1 MSVYKDKN
9 GTWYA
14 EFRYKDWNGENKRHK
29 KRGFK
34 TQKEAKEYE
43 RDYLNKSHTDKH
55 LTFCNLAEL
64 YLEDCKVRLKASTYE
79 GKVFLFNKNLL
90 PYFGKMHIENIKP
103 QTVRRWQT
111 ELMKKGYKDTYLKT
125 IHNQLSAVFNYAV
138 KYCGLHSNPARECG
152 SMGSKHADTMKFWTA
167 QEFDRFDKAVSDKP
181 LSHALLNLLFWS
193 GMREGEALAL
203 TLNDID
209 FENNKISITKTF
221 TVLKGG
227 VEAITPPKTKKSK
240 REIDMP
246 VFCMDIIK
254 EYSKLIYGLKKKDRL
269 FPVTKSYLYHELERG
284 SALAGLQKI
293 RVHDLRHSHASV
305 LINMGVSILLISE
318 RLGHEN
324 IETTLRTYSHLYPT
338 TIQTTI
344 RQLEKLHDDVASQ
357 SQDKQNTYS
366 KTITNQIT
374 AM

>member
-14 EFRYKDWNGENKRHK
+14 EFRYKDWNGETKRHK

-55 LTFCNLAEL
+55 LTFANLTEL

-90 PYFGKMHIENIKP
+90 PYFGKMHIENIKS

-111 ELMKKGYKDTYLKT
+111 ELMKKGYKNTYLKT
-125 IHNQLSAVFNYAV
+125 IHNHLSAVFNYAV

-152 SMGSKHADTMKFWTA
+152 SMGSKHADTMQFWTVE
-167 QEFDRFDKAVSDKP
+167 EFERFDKAISDDP
-181 LSHALLNLLFWS
+181 MSHAVFNLLFWS
-193 GMREGEALAL
+193 GMREGEMLAL
-203 TLNDID
+203 TLDD
-209 FENNKISITKTF
+209 FDFDNNIIRINKTF

-227 VEAITPPKTKKSK
+227 IETITPPKTKKSR

-246 VFCMDIIK
+246 AFCMDIIK
-254 EYSKLIYGLKKKDRL
+254 EYSGQLYGLRKHDRI
-269 FPVTKSYLYHELERG
+269 FPTNKYFLSDKMTRG
-284 SALAGLQKI
+284 SDLAEVKRI
-293 RVHDLRHSHASV
+293 RIHDLRHSHASL

-324 IETTLRTYSHLYPT
+324 IETTLRTYSHLYRT
-338 TIQTTI
+338 TVKDTV
-344 RQLEKLHDDVASQ
+344 RQLETLHDNIVDSSQ
-357 SQDKQNTYS
+357 N
-366 KTITNQIT
+366 IL
-374 AM
+374 

>member
-14 EFRYKDWNGENKRHK
+14 EFRYRDWNGEQKRHK

-34 TQKEAKEYE
+34 TQREAKEYE
-43 RDYLNKSHTDKH
+43 RDFLNKSHTDKH
-55 LTFCNLAEL
+55 LTFANLTEL

-90 PYFGKMHIENIKP
+90 PYFGKMHIENINP

-111 ELMKKGYKDTYLKT
+111 ELMKKGCKDTYLKQ

-152 SMGSKHADTMKFWTA
+152 SMGSKHADTMQFWTVE
-167 QEFDRFDKAVSDKP
+167 EFERFDKAISDDP
-181 LSHALLNLLFWS
+181 MSHAIFNLLFWS
-193 GMREGEALAL
+193 GMREGEMLAL
-203 TLNDID
+203 TLNDFD
-209 FENNKISITKTF
+209 FENNTIRINKTYS
-221 TVLKGG
+221 VLKGG
-227 VEAITPPKTKKSK
+227 IETITPPKTKKSK

-246 VFCMDIIK
+246 DFCMDIIRD
-254 EYSKLIYGLKKKDRL
+254 YVRKLYGIRKTDRL
-269 FPVTKSYLYHELERG
+269 FPTNKYFISDTMTRG
-284 SALAGLQKI
+284 CLKAEVKRI
-293 RVHDLRHSHASV
+293 RIHDLRHSHASV

-324 IETTLRTYSHLYPT
+324 IETTLRTYSHLYRST
-338 TIQTTI
+338 VKDTV
-344 RQLEKLHDDVASQ
+344 RQLETLHNNMTKLSQ
-357 SQDKQNTYS
+357 N
-366 KTITNQIT
+366 IL
-374 AM
+374 

>member
-366 KTITNQIT
+366 KTVTNQIT

>member
-9 GTWYA
+9 GTWFA

-55 LTFCNLAEL
+55 LTFSNLADL

-79 GKVFLFNKNLL
+79 GKVFLFNKNLI

-167 QEFDRFDKAVSDKP
+167 EEFDRVDKAVSDKP

-366 KTITNQIT
+366 KTVTNQIT

>member
-9 GTWYA
+9 GTWFA
-14 EFRYKDWNGENKRHK
+14 EFRYKDWNGETKRHK
-29 KRGFK
+29 KRGFN
-34 TQKEAKEYE
+34 TQREAKEYE
-43 RDYLNKSHTDKH
+43 RDFLNKSHTDKH
-55 LTFCNLAEL
+55 LTFSNLAEL

-79 GKVFLFNKNLL
+79 GKVFLFNKNLI

-167 QEFDRFDKAVSDKP
+167 EEFDRVDKAVSDKP

-227 VEAITPPKTKKSK
+227 VEAITSPKTKKSK

-344 RQLEKLHDDVASQ
+344 RQLEKLHNDVVSQ

-366 KTITNQIT
+366 KTVTNQIT

>member
-9 GTWYA
+9 GTWFA

-55 LTFCNLAEL
+55 LTFSNLADL

-79 GKVFLFNKNLL
+79 GKVFLFNKNLI

-167 QEFDRFDKAVSDKP
+167 EEFDRVDKAVSDKP

-193 GMREGEALAL
+193 GMREGE
-203 TLNDID
+203 
-209 FENNKISITKTF
+209 
-221 TVLKGG
+221 
-227 VEAITPPKTKKSK
+227 
-240 REIDMP
+240 
-246 VFCMDIIK
+246 
-254 EYSKLIYGLKKKDRL
+254 
-269 FPVTKSYLYHELERG
+269 
-284 SALAGLQKI
+284 ALAGLQKI

-344 RQLEKLHDDVASQ
+344 RQLEKLHDDVVSQ

-366 KTITNQIT
+366 KTVTNQIT

>member
-9 GTWYA
+9 GTWFA
-14 EFRYKDWNGENKRHK
+14 EFRYKDWNGDNKRHK

-43 RDYLNKSHTDKH
+43 RDFLNKSHTDKH
-55 LTFCNLAEL
+55 LTFSNLAEL

-79 GKVFLFNKNLL
+79 GKVFLFNKSLI

-111 ELMKKGYKDTYLKT
+111 ELMKKDYKDTYLKQ

-167 QEFDRFDKAVSDKP
+167 QEFDRFDKSVSDKP
-181 LSHALLNLLFWS
+181 LSHALMNLLFWS

-203 TLNDID
+203 TLNDFD
-209 FENNKISITKTF
+209 FDNNKISITKTF

-227 VEAITPPKTKKSK
+227 IEAITPPKTKKSK

-246 VFCMDIIK
+246 AFCMDIIK
-254 EYSKLIYGLKKKDRL
+254 EYSGLVYGLKNKDRL
-269 FPVTKSYLYHELERG
+269 FPVTKSYLYYEIERG
-284 SALAGLQKI
+284 CKLAGMQKI

-324 IETTLRTYSHLYPT
+324 IETTLRTYSHLYPS
-338 TIQTTI
+338 TIQNTMT
-344 RQLEKLHDDVASQ
+344 QLEKLHNDVSKQ
-357 SQDKQNTYS
+357 SQN
-366 KTITNQIT
+366 NL
-374 AM
+374 

>member
-1 MSVYKDKN
+1 MGVYKDKN
-9 GTWYA
+9 GTWFA

-43 RDYLNKSHTDKH
+43 RDFLNKSHTDKH
-55 LTFCNLAEL
+55 LTFSNLAEL

-79 GKVFLFNKNLL
+79 GKVFLFNKNLI

-167 QEFDRFDKAVSDKP
+167 EEFDRVDKAVSDKP

-366 KTITNQIT
+366 KTVTNQIT

>member
-43 RDYLNKSHTDKH
+43 RDFLNKSHTDKH
-55 LTFCNLAEL
+55 LTFSNLAEL

-79 GKVFLFNKNLL
+79 GKVFLFNKNLI

-167 QEFDRFDKAVSDKP
+167 EEFDRVDKAVSDKP

-366 KTITNQIT
+366 KTVTNQIT